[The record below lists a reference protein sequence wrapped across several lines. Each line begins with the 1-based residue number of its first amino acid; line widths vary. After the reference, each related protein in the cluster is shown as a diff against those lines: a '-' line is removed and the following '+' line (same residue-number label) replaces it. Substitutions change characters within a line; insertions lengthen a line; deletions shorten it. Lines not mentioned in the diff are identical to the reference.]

1 MTGTREHSND
11 VAVVGMSGRFPAARN
26 VDEFWTNLRGG
37 RECISRFTAEEIASA
52 GIDPAALGY
61 PGYVNAGGVIEDVEL
76 FDASFFGFNAREAEI
91 TDPQQRLFLECAW
104 EALEHAGYDPSRYQ
118 GRSGCSAGVGHEHA
132 TSSTSS
138 RHPELDA
145 RSVGQ
150 RPGDASATTR
160 IT

>member
-76 FDASFFGFNAREAEI
+76 FDAAFFGFNAREAEI

-104 EALEHAGYDPSRYQ
+104 EALEQAGYDPGRYQ
-118 GRSGCSAGVGHEHA
+118 GLIGVYG
-132 TSSTSS
+132 
-138 RHPELDA
+138 
-145 RSVGQ
+145 
-150 RPGDASATTR
+150 
-160 IT
+160 